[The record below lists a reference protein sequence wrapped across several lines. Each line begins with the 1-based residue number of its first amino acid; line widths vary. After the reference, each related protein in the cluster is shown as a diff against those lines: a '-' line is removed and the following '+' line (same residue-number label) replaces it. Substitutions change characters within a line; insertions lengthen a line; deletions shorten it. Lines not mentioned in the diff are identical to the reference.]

1 MLALVAIVAGIH
13 VFLAATQQARRPGR
27 EMESVM
33 KNLLLAAAAAT
44 MVFAVSPVFASHAYE
59 AKWDLLPYPSSL
71 SCHFVR
77 QAIRTQNGHVTY
89 KLVQVCN

>member
-1 MLALVAIVAGIH
+1 
-13 VFLAATQQARRPGR
+13 
-27 EMESVM
+27 MENVM
-33 KNLLLAAAAAT
+33 KNLLLAVAAAT

-77 QAIRTQNGHVTY
+77 QAIRTQNGHVAY
-89 KLVQVCN
+89 KVVQVCN